1 LEATG
6 PTIPLVRYVRV
17 AASWANLGD
26 VDEAIPCQRHLFEMP
41 GEVAYFNL
49 ASLAPQLHS
58 VHAAGA
64 DALKARGAP
73 WQIHAQDWFDDV
85 EQLRDLFAQVVG
97 ADADGVAIIPATSY
111 GLAIAA
117 ENITARAGDR
127 ILLTA
132 DDYPSTVYTWR
143 AFATRHD
150 AEITTVTRREG
161 ETWTDA
167 VLSALDERVCVVS
180 VPNVR
185 WTDGAAIDL
194 ERVGARARDV
204 GARLVVDLTQSV
216 GAMPFDVSAVRPDFL
231 VAAGYKWLLGPF
243 SVGYLWV
250 AAEHRAGAP
259 LEHNWINR
267 AGAENFATLTDYR
280 DDYRPGARRFD
291 VGQRTNFT
299 LTPMAI
305 AALTQILDW
314 QIPVIATT
322 LQSITDRIED
332 RADQHGF
339 RPLARRDRGP
349 HMLEIGIPEG
359 AMTELPQRLA
369 EQNVFV
375 GVRGATGLRI
385 SPHLYTSDDDIQRLF
400 DGLLSAVD

>member
-1 LEATG
+1 M
-6 PTIPLVRYVRV
+6 I
-17 AASWANLGD
+17 
-26 VDEAIPCQRHLFEMP
+26 EAIASQRHLFEIP
-41 GEVAYFNL
+41 GDVAYFNL
-49 ASLAPQLHS
+49 ASLAPQLRS

-64 DALKARGAP
+64 DALKARGVP
-73 WQIHAQDWFDDV
+73 WKIHAQDWFDDV
-85 EQLRDLFAQVVG
+85 EQLRDLFARVID

-117 ENITARAGDR
+117 QNITARAGDR

-143 AFATRHD
+143 AFAARHD
-150 AEITTVTRREG
+150 AEIGTVTRGEG

-167 VLSALDERVCVVS
+167 VISALDERVRVIS
-180 VPNVR
+180 VPSVR
-185 WTDGAAIDL
+185 WTDGARIDL
-194 ERVGARARDV
+194 ERIGARARDV

-216 GAMPFDVSAVRPDFL
+216 GAFPFDAAAVRPDFV

-243 SVGYLWV
+243 SVAYLWV
-250 AAEHRAGAP
+250 APEHRAGAP

-280 DDYRPGARRFD
+280 DDFQPGARRFD
-291 VGQRTNFT
+291 VGQRTNFM

-314 QIPVIATT
+314 QIPRIAAALQTT
-322 LQSITDRIED
+322 TDRIED
-332 RADQHGF
+332 WARRHNLE
-339 RPLARRDRGP
+339 PLARRDRGP
-349 HMLEIGIPEG
+349 HMLEIGIPEE
-359 AMTELPQRLA
+359 AMARVPPRLA

-375 GVRGATGLRI
+375 GVRGATGLRV
-385 SPHLYTSDDDIQRLF
+385 SPHLYTDDNDVRRLF
-400 DGLLSAVD
+400 DALSEALD